1 MSVDFGVGSA
11 EDRDTPERPRAGDR
25 RVFAHVYDTYAP
37 HLFDYCA
44 GVLRNPAAAANA
56 VQDTL
61 IAADTQIGKLRDYER
76 LPVWLY
82 AIARRQCTSEQASRA
97 EAATADEYD
106 NEYDLSEEYFDSAGF
121 DDDAGFDSAGW
132 AGPDWSRAGLDG
144 AGFDDAESGTGGA
157 KAQGHDIQTLLVVK
171 AALNGLSDRD
181 REVLNLAF
189 RHGVDD
195 AGIAATLGISAGRAH
210 ALVSSASTR
219 FEKSA
224 AVVAML
230 SRGWARC
237 TVLADIA
244 GGTDPAIPRLTP
256 SLLERLTRHIGSCG
270 SCSQNRGYKVFS
282 PDLLGTVPLATPPAA
297 LRFRI
302 TSTAADAK
310 AESYRRRVVRRIGSL
325 DKDGFPVQS
334 ARQRSMTIAMAASS
348 AALVVLIVGGAVLYK
363 HTFASPAHPRA
374 TAAAAASGT
383 APSSSSPSSA
393 AHARRIAH
401 RQALSPF
408 PGGLFGPS
416 PGPAGVPPIPSPS
429 SSGTSPSPKPKH
441 SRSPSPPPTSPPP
454 TSPPPTSPPPT
465 SPPPTSPPPT
475 SPPPT
480 SPPPTTPP
488 ASP

>member
-11 EDRDTPERPRAGDR
+11 EDWSMPEAPGAGDR
-25 RVFAHVYDTYAP
+25 RVFAHVYDTYAV

-82 AIARRQCTSEQASRA
+82 SIARRQCLSEHAGRS
-97 EAATADEYD
+97 ETATPDGLDADYD
-106 NEYDLSEEYFDSAGF
+106 FGEEYFDSAGL
-121 DDDAGFDSAGW
+121 DLAESDGAGT
-132 AGPDWSRAGLDG
+132 GLDG
-144 AGFDDAESGTGGA
+144 AESEMPDAEAAG
-157 KAQGHDIQTLLVVK
+157 QDRETLRVVK
-171 AALNGLSDRD
+171 AALDGLSDRD
-181 REVLNLAF
+181 REVLNLAY

-195 AGIAATLGISAGRAH
+195 AGLAATLGVSTGRAH

-219 FEKSA
+219 FEKST

-237 TVLADIA
+237 PALEDIA
-244 GGTDPAIPRLTP
+244 GNWDPASPRLTP
-256 SLLERLTRHIGSCG
+256 ILLDRLIRHIGSCG
-270 SCSQNRGYKVFS
+270 NCSQSRGYTVLG
-282 PDLLGTVPLATPPAA
+282 PDLLGAVPLATPPAA

-302 TSTAADAK
+302 TSTAADA
-310 AESYRRRVVRRIGSL
+310 AADSYRRRVARRIGSL

-334 ARQRSMTIAMAASS
+334 ARQRSMMIMMAVSS

-363 HTFASPAHPRA
+363 HTFASSARPGA

-383 APSSSSPSSA
+383 APGSSAPNSA
-393 AHARRIAH
+393 AHAGRSPARRHVLA
-401 RQALSPF
+401 PF

-416 PGPAGVPPIPSPS
+416 PAPAGVPPVPLPH
-429 SSGTSPSPKPKH
+429 SSGPSPSPKHTRH
-441 SRSPSPPPTSPPP
+441 SKSPSPSPSATHSTSPPP

-480 SPPPTTPP
+480 SPPP
-488 ASP
+488 SP